1 MYLAA
6 ILAFLH
12 SSITY
17 LTLSSEAF
25 ATVGFI
31 PESYNCLPSKSKGKK
46 VLLGTAFYLGAVKAF
61 TALKC
66 QSYMPSLIEQNEY

>member
-1 MYLAA
+1 MSLAA

-12 SSITY
+12 SSMTY
-17 LTLSSEAF
+17 LALSSEAF

-31 PESYNCLPSKSKGKK
+31 PESYNCLPTTSKVKKGF
-46 VLLGTAFYLGAVKAF
+46 VGTAFYLGTVKAF